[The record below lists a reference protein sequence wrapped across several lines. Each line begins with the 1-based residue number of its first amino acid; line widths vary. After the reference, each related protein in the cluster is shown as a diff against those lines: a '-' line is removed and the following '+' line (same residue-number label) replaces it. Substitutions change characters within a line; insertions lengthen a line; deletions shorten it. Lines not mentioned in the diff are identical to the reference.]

1 MVPKQ
6 AAEKILDRIVV
17 AKRLGGNYHAEAAG
31 LLRRLCGQQM
41 ASEIYQHPEHRL
53 AYERG
58 YQEAEE
64 ILKVEW
70 SLARTA

>member
-1 MVPKQ
+1 MVPEPV
-6 AAEKILDRIVV
+6 ARKILDRIAV

-31 LLRRLCGQQM
+31 LLRRLCGQEM
-41 ASEIYQHPEHRL
+41 ASAIYQHPEHKL

-58 YQEAEE
+58 YREADE
-64 ILKVEW
+64 ILKVET